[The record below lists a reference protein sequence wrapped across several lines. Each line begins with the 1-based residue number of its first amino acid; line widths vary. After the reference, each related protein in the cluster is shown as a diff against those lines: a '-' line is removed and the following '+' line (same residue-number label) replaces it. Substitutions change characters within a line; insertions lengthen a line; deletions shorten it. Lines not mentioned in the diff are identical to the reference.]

1 MKGKHETFDLT
12 HRPNLPGTQS
22 LQQPSLANVQSENIL
37 SLTRPPCHSSSS
49 TKCCAI
55 SPCPLIPLSAP
66 VCILPLVKTTDVPG
80 AGCPGGTLAE
90 VGSDARHHKCQ
101 QQTPEHR
108 DYLHLPPDHTFLRS
122 SVQTHKSPGML
133 RNINLATSSIG
144 LTQACMRTL
153 ASHFPCLTSA
163 ADISPQLTWGQAEAF
178 TAQLITIQQGFRGHW
193 IKSQLQAECRA
204 LSDTAVLTRLSGEGW
219 RSGSS
224 AHCSHSGTPLRHRV
238 TPYFLTLHSRLNP
251 DVATRSGRVMAA
263 REGKH
268 PIK

>member
-1 MKGKHETFDLT
+1 MKGKHETFDLP

-22 LQQPSLANVQSENIL
+22 LHQPSLANVQSENIL

-133 RNINLATSSIG
+133 RNINWATSSTG

-193 IKSQLQAECRA
+193 IKSQLQTECRV

-238 TPYFLTLHSRLNP
+238 TPYFLTLHSRLTP
-251 DVATRSGRVMAA
+251 DVQTRSGRVMAA

-268 PIK
+268 PKK